1 VKDGITAAQSIA
13 LLQCLVNREEAL
25 VLEITEMNPL
35 LDSRG
40 NTLKVVLDILSK
52 ILPSPR

>member
-1 VKDGITAAQSIA
+1 
-13 LLQCLVNREEAL
+13 VNREEAM

-35 LDSRG
+35 LDTKG

-52 ILPSPR
+52 ILPAN